1 MAMKKNYRLTKTYVR
16 FLDLFSDSG
25 ILLIIATVIALLWAN
40 SAWGDQYDH
49 LWHHTTFTL
58 GFEGFKLEK
67 HLIHWINDGL
77 MVIFFFLVGLE
88 IKREILVGELKS
100 VKKAS
105 LPIFG
110 ALGGMLIPV
119 LLYKMFGL
127 EGEAAQGW
135 GIPMATDIAFTV
147 AVLAMLGSRVPL
159 SLKIFLTAL
168 AIVDDLGAV
177 FVIAIFYTQS
187 INWMFLAIA
196 LGLVS
201 ILFIMNRLNIQNLWG
216 YTSIGFAIWLL
227 FLSSGIHATIAG
239 VIVAFLIPVSP
250 KVEIGQF
257 AHKIKLQAD
266 RFARSNSHSQPYML
280 TEKQIDA
287 IDNLQRLTIKVQ
299 SPLQAIEHNL
309 SKFVNYIILPLFA
322 LSNAGVHF
330 FSAKGGDPAGSVI
343 SAVGITIAVSLV
355 FGKAIGIS
363 LFSWLAVKLNLA
375 QKPEGTNWS
384 SFIGLGLLGGIGF
397 TMSLFITTLAFTSPE
412 LINQA
417 KIGIFVGSLVA
428 GIAGY
433 FLLKISTKGVQTS

>member
-1 MAMKKNYRLTKTYVR
+1 MAKRNNYRLTKTYIR
-16 FLDLFSDSG
+16 FIDLFSDSG
-25 ILLIIATVIALLWAN
+25 ILLIIATVIALIWAN
-40 SAWGDQYDH
+40 SAWGEQYDH
-49 LWHHTTFTL
+49 LWHHTYFSL
-58 GFEGFKLEK
+58 GFEGFKLNK

-100 VKKAS
+100 LKRAA

-110 ALGGMLIPV
+110 ALGGMVVPV
-119 LLYKMFGL
+119 ALYLMFGL
-127 EGEAAQGW
+127 EGEAAHGW
-135 GIPMATDIAFTV
+135 GIPMATDIAFTI
-147 AVLAMLGSRVPL
+147 AVLAMLGSRVPI

-177 FVIAIFYTQS
+177 LVIAMFYTQS

-196 LGLVS
+196 LGLVA
-201 ILFIMNRLNIQNLWG
+201 ILFVLNRFNVQNLWA
-216 YTSIGFAIWLL
+216 YTSIGFVIWLL

-239 VIVAFLIPVSP
+239 VIVAFLIPVHP
-250 KVEIGQF
+250 KVQIDQF

-266 RFARSNSHSQPYML
+266 RFARAQSHHQPYML
-280 TEKQIDA
+280 TDRQIDSL
-287 IDNLQRLTIKVQ
+287 DNLQRLTVKVQ
-299 SPLQAIEHNL
+299 SPLQAIEHSL

-330 FSAKGGDPAGSVI
+330 YSAKGGDASGSVV
-343 SAVGITIAVSLV
+343 STVGIAIAVSLV

-375 QKPEGTNWS
+375 QKPEGTNWA

-397 TMSLFITTLAFTSPE
+397 TMSLFITTLAFQSAD

-417 KIGIFVGSLVA
+417 KIGIFVGSLIAGVA
-428 GIAGY
+428 GY
-433 FLLKISTKGVQTS
+433 YLLKNSTSKAK